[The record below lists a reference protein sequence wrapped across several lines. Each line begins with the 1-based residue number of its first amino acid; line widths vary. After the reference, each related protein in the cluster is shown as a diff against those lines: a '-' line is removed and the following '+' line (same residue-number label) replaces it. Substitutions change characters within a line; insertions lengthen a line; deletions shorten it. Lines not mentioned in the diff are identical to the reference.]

1 MPNFL
6 NNMFQERKQV
16 LDIQIDEQRNVMYVL
31 SNFIKESR
39 AGDQILRQSLIDIYD
54 LGTCGN
60 QFLKIICIRQHQIFK
75 AL

>member
-1 MPNFL
+1 MPHFL
-6 NNMFQERKQV
+6 TNIFQERKQV

-39 AGDQILRQSLIDIYD
+39 VGGQILRQSLIDIQD

-60 QFLKIICIRQHQIFK
+60 QFLKIYCIRQTQIFT